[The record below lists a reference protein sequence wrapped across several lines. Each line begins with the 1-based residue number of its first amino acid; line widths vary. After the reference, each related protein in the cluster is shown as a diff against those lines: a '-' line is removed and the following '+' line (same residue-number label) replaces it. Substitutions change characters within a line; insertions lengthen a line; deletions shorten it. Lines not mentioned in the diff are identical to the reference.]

1 MASQTK
7 QLNLY
12 SQIDDAITWID
23 FCCTKILKTGIP
35 AYITVSNEPPE
46 PVRSSNENRKF
57 HTIMNDIWMQGVVEF
72 DGDTYVLKEEY
83 TDTQC
88 KTFLLI
94 WFINTLE
101 EMGEKIP
108 EYAKI
113 EPMICIR
120 TKQVYNQRGSTTKYS
135 DKFCRLLCQFLWS
148 TGAEI
153 GVKFTDPATREYEKI
168 MHSGEIK

>member
-7 QLNLY
+7 TLVFYKDINKALDWVD
-12 SQIDDAITWID
+12 I
-23 FCCTKILKTGIP
+23 CCTKIIDSAIP

-46 PVRSSNENRKF
+46 QQRSSNENRKF
-57 HTIMNDIWMQGVVEF
+57 HAIMSDIHRQGVMQFGPNTIVLSKYSFEECKTLLIAWFVEE
-72 DGDTYVLKEEY
+72 LKELGENIPKY
-83 TDTQC
+83 AEV
-88 KTFLLI
+88 KTLVCPK
-94 WFINTLE
+94 T
-101 EMGEKIP
+101 GK
-108 EYAKI
+108 
-113 EPMICIR
+113 
-120 TKQVYNQRGSTTKYS
+120 VYNQRGSTTKYS